1 MIIIVECKYC
11 GNEVE
16 KKSSEIKEGRNSFC
30 NASCAAKYNNS
41 VKPKRQKEGEF
52 RECLHCQKEI
62 YITKADMEKTEL
74 GIKSVK
80 TNGLYCSNACQQD
93 HEWAKKKELVLK
105 YRDNPA
111 EWIRILNLK
120 TNASQDRIIKQII
133 IEEFGKGKSG
143 RACWHCGWEEENPF
157 TKKGGR
163 GSNSRFTSNIPT
175 QMNHIDGNPNNQS
188 IENLEIVCPN
198 CHALGPYYGSRG
210 KGGRTNAKG
219 EKKSR

>member
-1 MIIIVECKYC
+1 MIIIVACTYC

-62 YITKADMEKTEL
+62 YITKSDIQKTKL

-80 TNGLYCSNACQQD
+80 TNGLYCSNACQKA
-93 HEWAKKKELVLK
+93 HEWAKRKEIVLK

-111 EWIRILNLK
+111 EWIRILKINS
-120 TNASQDRIIKQII
+120 NAHQDRILKRVI
-133 IEEFGKGKSG
+133 IEEFGRGETG
-143 RACWHCGWEEENPF
+143 RACWDPWDRGCTFEEANPF
-157 TKKGGR
+157 LKKPWP
-163 GSNSRFTSNIPT
+163 TNIIT
-175 QMNHIDGNPNNQS
+175 ELDHIDGNPNNQS
-188 IENLEIVCPN
+188 IENLRIVCKN
-198 CHALGPYYGSRG
+198 CHGLGPHYGSRG
-210 KGGRTNAKG
+210 KGGRTDGKG
-219 EKKSR
+219 NPKSR